1 MKRKNYLLISPN
13 FPAYHENY
21 ARALS
26 ELGVNVLAIGDAP
39 YDGLSD
45 ILKSSLGEYYKVGS
59 LEDYGEVL
67 RAAGYLT
74 WRHGKIDG
82 VDSINEFWL
91 ELDARLRAD
100 FNVEGVKYPFVLQ
113 SKRKSAMK
121 KFYEAAGVKTARW
134 ALPENFEQARE
145 FAKACGYPIVVKPD
159 IGVGAADTF
168 AVKNEKELAAFFDS
182 GRSGYIFEEFIKG
195 RIVTFDGLVDANG
208 DIVISSSHNFFGETF
223 MDVVLGDGEL
233 SFYSELEIPSD
244 LQAAGAALLKAYNVR
259 SQFFHFEFFRA
270 EGTADGRVKNGEL
283 VGLEVNMRTPGGHM
297 IDMINYSFDADSYRL
312 WARVAAGA
320 DFERPPARKYY
331 CAYASRKYR
340 FAYKYSDAEVREKL
354 GAGLCFD
361 EEVDAALSRVMG
373 DRIFIFR
380 SKSLDEILNMAKIV
394 QQKI

>member
-59 LEDYGEVL
+59 LEDYDEVL

-121 KFYEAAGVKTARW
+121 KLK
-134 ALPENFEQARE
+134 
-145 FAKACGYPIVVKPD
+145 
-159 IGVGAADTF
+159 
-168 AVKNEKELAAFFDS
+168 KNL
-182 GRSGYIFEEFIKG
+182 I
-195 RIVTFDGLVDANG
+195 
-208 DIVISSSHNFFGETF
+208 
-223 MDVVLGDGEL
+223 
-233 SFYSELEIPSD
+233 
-244 LQAAGAALLKAYNVR
+244 
-259 SQFFHFEFFRA
+259 
-270 EGTADGRVKNGEL
+270 
-283 VGLEVNMRTPGGHM
+283 
-297 IDMINYSFDADSYRL
+297 
-312 WARVAAGA
+312 
-320 DFERPPARKYY
+320 
-331 CAYASRKYR
+331 
-340 FAYKYSDAEVREKL
+340 
-354 GAGLCFD
+354 
-361 EEVDAALSRVMG
+361 
-373 DRIFIFR
+373 
-380 SKSLDEILNMAKIV
+380 
-394 QQKI
+394 